1 MADEEQSSGAEMA
14 RTVADLPMESSS
26 SSDRPQQGQEDD
38 ELDGFPVLG
47 AEEEDWDSSSSQKE
61 RNSEEQEESENQNG
75 KPSQSGN
82 ADENAQESPMEESNS
97 HNEASTSTRE
107 PGGSVREENVYS
119 PLMKI
124 KDEPIDEG
132 YDKALNPPS
141 DVSRVKEELENGE
154 HELAPPP
161 DELRISS
168 VFSVRG
174 ASDSISASV
183 AAPQPPSFSLT
194 QSTSAIKAPLMVLPT
209 QQNPHLQARPLTQI
223 QLHLQPHFQPQPQ
236 HQPQHQPQPQ
246 LQLQP
251 QLQPQPQPPAASI
264 RICCSGCSKV
274 LQKGQTA
281 FQRKGSNQLFCSTV
295 CLTGFNLPP
304 PISIA
309 PKKTCHLCL
318 KVIGNPKDLIT
329 VPGDSSN
336 LLEFCSQACLTI
348 YKTRTEGYNEEEIER
363 CTLCRAPKEIQHEVN
378 HQGVVHRL
386 CSDECF
392 LRFRSTKKLSMSCCE
407 SCGTCTVTGNYHL
420 VQLENKIKK
429 FCSPMCIN
437 NFKQK
442 SNKKVHCPYCNQ
454 FKCVDQMLEGTNTQ
468 GVIEFFCSTKCVTNC
483 QASRTLSGASF
494 PCTNCQKLAIPQYHL
509 AMPDGSIRNFCSYEC
524 VSRFQEKLQSQPAQ
538 MNGSNTVAP
547 NPTQNTAL
555 RGPLFNTSTHP
566 SAPPQS
572 LNTST
577 QIPQTLVPTSNQNHI
592 NQLNSSSSAPGSVK
606 LTCKQCQRQFSSKPD
621 LLQFKNHVGLFCT
634 RVCCDIYKRE
644 KGIKT
649 LCEYCKEEKVL
660 KDISMYEHKPRAF
673 CTEGC
678 KLLFKHDLMKQHGK
692 QCSTCAYCCNMTHST
707 IQNHFGGKLEEFCT
721 EECMSLYTVLFY
733 EMAKCYW
740 CKTQGVLNESL
751 KWDGM
756 IKHFCNLH
764 CVLQFC
770 SKIVARDQPISNG
783 ITTAA
788 AASISKDMPVI
799 GGVVSLASAL
809 AGNTALT
816 GALPTSNASS
826 KIIGDASTQ
835 TDAAMSASPHQR
847 RMLKNKALMCKP
859 IIEEQGIQC
868 GLESPKQLFETVI
881 DENGEKVK
889 LVPFPVPIPMPVYIP
904 VPMHLYTQFTPV
916 PLGITLPVPV
926 PLVVSAPS
934 DSAEKQPSASKTPEV
949 PSQSSVEDEEA
960 EKSKDPPVSH
970 GDLDSTYSGDLE
982 SEARSTPFS
991 WADNEDSSYHKPLIP
1006 SSKTEGPPQ
1015 AHTTAT
1021 SPIPLD
1027 LEKDFPIA
1035 SNDHESSKE
1044 QKSPKRRKRGKRAMM
1059 ENLEEDLDKN
1069 PDFTDSFSDTISEQ
1083 LNMENCE
1090 LDENKLYNNLSS
1102 TLEFLSTDDEQVEQP
1117 VTDESDAPLNPNP
1130 SGSASNQIL
1139 FSEAK
1144 YCFYCRIPSPNM
1156 AMHLVKTH
1164 AMEKDV
1170 AHALS
1175 FPKTSRKRKLLL
1187 KDLCKKGNYQHN
1199 IEVLRKGQGQIVAE
1213 NLSKGKKSIM
1223 EYLPCQYCLAFYLRN
1238 DLIKHESSCQMKVSS
1253 ESFLNELRKN
1263 AICSGQQSFAD
1274 TTSQPTLELLA
1285 RSSGSSPDP
1294 CPLHGLHSSSG
1305 LFYETI
1311 SEPSF
1316 GSSSMQLGQLH
1327 FDVKHE
1333 SHCKIEEMDSEGE
1346 QCELSDEDDERE
1358 DEMNL
1363 NHESDSNSESDS
1375 ENECTGDS
1383 ALKAQ
1388 DGTIWIEQTVC
1399 SSRGRVPECNF
1410 NREMTGPTCYAKTNI
1425 TSPLSS
1431 LMCLIDREMWDKIQK
1446 YTEAE
1451 GKQKNPNFK
1460 MTVDELKAFVGL
1472 LYVRGLTGGK
1482 NMKLEEYWSADYGN
1496 SVFIE
1501 TLSPPKFREI
1511 SRCLRF
1517 DDRNTRNARLLTD
1530 EFAMISDILN
1540 TFLKNNLACY
1550 VPGENIAVA
1559 EQLFPAKARCCYA
1572 HYMANKPN
1580 KLGIKFWVAADVETK
1595 YMLNA
1600 VPHLGKDDAGQTDLQ
1615 FSENIVLRLMEPFV
1629 GHGRNVTTDSCYTS
1643 LVLANKLL
1651 ENKTT
1656 IVGAI
1661 NKKSREMPPCVRVKS
1676 ERLSTK
1682 IVNAGKVTLTIYQA
1696 RPKKKVCILSTKHQR
1711 ISTDNSEKRL
1721 PETIAYYN
1729 GTKSGADVMAQM
1741 ARLFSVKGST
1751 RFWPLVVFYN
1761 ILDLAAINAHILYKQ
1776 CMKIKISR
1784 RKFIRQ
1790 MVKELCAQQKM
1801 AKAVAYKQ
1809 IILETPV
1816 LPMKRKQCQ
1825 VAKCAGNKTYD
1836 ICQKCKRYVCGKCAK
1851 IAPKQ
1856 CFDCS

>member
-1044 QKSPKRRKRGKRAMM
+1044 QKSPKRRKRGKRGRRRLGA
-1059 ENLEEDLDKN
+1059 
-1069 PDFTDSFSDTISEQ
+1069 
-1083 LNMENCE
+1083 
-1090 LDENKLYNNLSS
+1090 
-1102 TLEFLSTDDEQVEQP
+1102 
-1117 VTDESDAPLNPNP
+1117 
-1130 SGSASNQIL
+1130 
-1139 FSEAK
+1139 
-1144 YCFYCRIPSPNM
+1144 
-1156 AMHLVKTH
+1156 
-1164 AMEKDV
+1164 DV
-1170 AHALS
+1170 ANGSSSSSKIHHVYGVKAWASWVQWRTQQSDVSPLVLKEDVLQCNSEELS
-1175 FPKTSRKRKLLL
+1175 EGLCQFITEVRRPNGQPYAPDSVYYLCLGIQQYLLENGHLENIFMDPLYSQFTRNITKLL
-1187 KDLCKKGNYQHN
+1187 KDG
-1199 IEVLRKGQGQIVAE
+1199 ERT
-1213 NLSKGKKSIM
+1213 
-1223 EYLPCQYCLAFYLRN
+1223 LPPSGFLQSRV
-1238 DLIKHESSCQMKVSS
+1238 E
-1253 ESFLNELRKN
+1253 ESFLWECKQLGALSPFVLLNTLLFFSIKLLNLKTVEQHQRLSFSNITR
-1263 AICSGQQSFAD
+1263 CSRTTQQG
-1274 TTSQPTLELLA
+1274 TTSYLRFRTT
-1285 RSSGSSPDP
+1285 GN
-1294 CPLHGLHSSSG
+1294 
-1305 LFYETI
+1305 
-1311 SEPSF
+1311 
-1316 GSSSMQLGQLH
+1316 
-1327 FDVKHE
+1327 
-1333 SHCKIEEMDSEGE
+1333 
-1346 QCELSDEDDERE
+1346 EDDQEKHGPVVLGKRKRE
-1358 DEMNL
+1358 DEEEQDEDMEMPENIENPL
-1363 NHESDSNSESDS
+1363 RCPVRLYEFYLSKCSDSVKERPDVFYLQPVDSCLPSSPVWFSSQPLERAVLESMLTRILAVRDVHVDPRQQLSDS
-1375 ENECTGDS
+1375 SDEE
-1383 ALKAQ
+1383 
-1388 DGTIWIEQTVC
+1388 
-1399 SSRGRVPECNF
+1399 SS
-1410 NREMTGPTCYAKTNI
+1410 
-1425 TSPLSS
+1425 
-1431 LMCLIDREMWDKIQK
+1431 
-1446 YTEAE
+1446 
-1451 GKQKNPNFK
+1451 
-1460 MTVDELKAFVGL
+1460 
-1472 LYVRGLTGGK
+1472 
-1482 NMKLEEYWSADYGN
+1482 
-1496 SVFIE
+1496 
-1501 TLSPPKFREI
+1501 
-1511 SRCLRF
+1511 
-1517 DDRNTRNARLLTD
+1517 
-1530 EFAMISDILN
+1530 
-1540 TFLKNNLACY
+1540 
-1550 VPGENIAVA
+1550 
-1559 EQLFPAKARCCYA
+1559 
-1572 HYMANKPN
+1572 
-1580 KLGIKFWVAADVETK
+1580 
-1595 YMLNA
+1595 
-1600 VPHLGKDDAGQTDLQ
+1600 
-1615 FSENIVLRLMEPFV
+1615 
-1629 GHGRNVTTDSCYTS
+1629 
-1643 LVLANKLL
+1643 
-1651 ENKTT
+1651 
-1656 IVGAI
+1656 
-1661 NKKSREMPPCVRVKS
+1661 
-1676 ERLSTK
+1676 
-1682 IVNAGKVTLTIYQA
+1682 
-1696 RPKKKVCILSTKHQR
+1696 
-1711 ISTDNSEKRL
+1711 
-1721 PETIAYYN
+1721 
-1729 GTKSGADVMAQM
+1729 
-1741 ARLFSVKGST
+1741 
-1751 RFWPLVVFYN
+1751 
-1761 ILDLAAINAHILYKQ
+1761 
-1776 CMKIKISR
+1776 
-1784 RKFIRQ
+1784 
-1790 MVKELCAQQKM
+1790 
-1801 AKAVAYKQ
+1801 
-1809 IILETPV
+1809 
-1816 LPMKRKQCQ
+1816 
-1825 VAKCAGNKTYD
+1825 
-1836 ICQKCKRYVCGKCAK
+1836 
-1851 IAPKQ
+1851 
-1856 CFDCS
+1856 